1 LSAVESE
8 QSTKKT
14 NDETIMVSAEEQRSR
29 SDNNYYPFLNLP
41 PLDTNAVKKL
51 YGEFRTGKKP

>member
-1 LSAVESE
+1 
-8 QSTKKT
+8 
-14 NDETIMVSAEEQRSR
+14 MVSAEEQRSR